1 METTVNQTEWLLR
14 PPALPHLPRL
24 TTTGG
29 LILVRVG
36 AIFEHVATLATSFKK
51 IVEIKEYGESFSVL
65 GGKGGNPGY
74 SAHGVLRVFP
84 KSVSERA
91 SDRVQNIVKASTP

>member
-1 METTVNQTEWLLR
+1 MNQTEWLLR

-29 LILVRVG
+29 LIFVRVG

-51 IVEIKEYGESFSVL
+51 IVEIKEYGENFSIL
-65 GGKGGNPGY
+65 RGKGGNPGY

>member
-1 METTVNQTEWLLR
+1 MNQTEWLIQPSVL
-14 PPALPHLPRL
+14 PPLPPLPRL
-24 TTTGG
+24 ATTGS
-29 LILVRVG
+29 LRLVRGG
-36 AIFEHVATLATSFKK
+36 ASFEPVATLATFFKK

-65 GGKGGNPGY
+65 GGKGGNHGY

-91 SDRVQNIVKASTP
+91 SDRVQNMVKASTP